1 VDGSDK
7 LDVKGKKKGM
17 KRLILILLLT
27 CLVINAFSQTAFTLS
42 GKITGADGARVVL
55 TYADVKGVA
64 ITDSS
69 RVNNESFAF
78 KGDVNGGFLA
88 TIAIYKTVAEKNANE
103 VKFFLEPGN
112 ITVSGDYSK
121 LNELKFSGSNA
132 QQEYQAFQQQID
144 DFNKSYQSF
153 SDEFNKVNS
162 AYERAKKDNATD
174 KKLDSIYKILKPLQ
188 QQREVYAAKYEDI
201 TRNFIATHPNS
212 YVSAF
217 EMGVYTS
224 LWPVDSVKMQFN
236 NLSPAVQY
244 SYYGTQIQKA
254 IAAIDSKS
262 ANTIA
267 PNFTAA
273 DLNGKKLTLA
283 NFKGRFVLLDFWASW
298 CLPCRESNP
307 HLIELYKRYH
317 KAGFDVIAIAEDD
330 DAVTSWKKAIQK
342 DGTALWH
349 NVLSGR
355 KGNKSSPNSITY
367 KFSIGALPTKILIDK
382 NGTIIGRYTE
392 ADEKAMDEKLAAI
405 FGK

>member
-1 VDGSDK
+1 
-7 LDVKGKKKGM
+7 M
-17 KRLILILLLT
+17 KRLILNLLFT
-27 CLVINAFSQTAFTLS
+27 CVVVKAFSQTSFTLS
-42 GKITGADGARVVL
+42 GKINGADGAMATLEYTNTKDAPV
-55 TYADVKGVA
+55 
-64 ITDSS
+64 TDIC
-69 RVNNESFAF
+69 RLNNGSFTF

-88 TIAIYKTVAEKNANE
+88 TISIYKTNAEKNANS
-103 VKFFLEPGN
+103 VRFFLEPGIIN
-112 ITVSGDYSK
+112 ATGDFGK
-121 LNELKFSGSNA
+121 LNETTFTGSKSQLEYEELQAQVNAFNRSFETFSAG
-132 QQEYQAFQQQID
+132 
-144 DFNKSYQSF
+144 
-153 SDEFNKVNS
+153 FNKVYS
-162 AYERAKKDNATD
+162 SYERAKKDNAPD

-188 QQREVYAAKYEDI
+188 QQREIYAAKYEII
-201 TRNFIATHPNS
+201 TRDFIVSHPNS
-212 YVSAF
+212 FVSPF
-217 EMGVYTS
+217 EMSVYTS
-224 LWPVDSVKMQFN
+224 LWPVDSVKMLFN
-236 NLSPAVQY
+236 NFSPAVQY

-267 PNFTAA
+267 PNFTAT

-283 NFKGRFVLLDFWASW
+283 NLKGRYVLLDFWASW

-307 HLIELYKRYH
+307 HLIGLYKKYN

-382 NGTIIGRYTE
+382 NGTIIGRYME